1 MDNLVA
7 DALSMK
13 VYLQDSLMAK
23 KGAIIDTVS
32 YIHAITIIITTWYGK
47 ISKFYENDPQ
57 LRDIMAKKLL
67 YANSWPEFTL
77 VDGVLKYKNMVV
89 IGSNEELKKRLVDAT
104 HDSCVEGHTCIQNSY
119 KRLKS
124 YFYWPS
130 IKQMVKQVVEEYD
143 TCKRAK
149 LERVAYPG
157 LLQPFPLLEG
167 IWKNITMDFIE
178 ALPKSGGMSTI
189 MVIVNIFTKYAYF
202 IGLTHSF
209 LA

>member
-1 MDNLVA
+1 
-7 DALSMK
+7 
-13 VYLQDSLMAK
+13 
-23 KGAIIDTVS
+23 
-32 YIHAITIIITTWYGK
+32 
-47 ISKFYENDPQ
+47 
-57 LRDIMAKKLL
+57 
-67 YANSWPEFTL
+67 
-77 VDGVLKYKNMVV
+77 
-89 IGSNEELKKRLVDAT
+89 
-104 HDSCVEGHTCIQNSY
+104 
-119 KRLKS
+119 
-124 YFYWPS
+124 
-130 IKQMVKQVVEEYD
+130 MVKQVVEEYD

>member
-47 ISKFYENDPQ
+47 INKFYENDPQ
-57 LRDIMAKKLL
+57 LRDIVAKKLL
-67 YANSWPEFTL
+67 YGNSWPEFTL

-104 HDSCVEGHTCIQNSY
+104 HDSCVEGHTCIQN
-119 KRLKS
+119 
-124 YFYWPS
+124 
-130 IKQMVKQVVEEYD
+130 
-143 TCKRAK
+143 
-149 LERVAYPG
+149 
-157 LLQPFPLLEG
+157 
-167 IWKNITMDFIE
+167 
-178 ALPKSGGMSTI
+178 
-189 MVIVNIFTKYAYF
+189 
-202 IGLTHSF
+202 
-209 LA
+209 